1 MPPRPPHWFESLARL
16 LEARRIYAVDSH
28 QTDGTRLH
36 SQPGLELNLTLRGR
50 GTLRVG
56 RQRHPL
62 SAGTL
67 VLIPEPHVHQ
77 LSVATPGSY
86 VRSVLCVAPVD
97 AHPMVPALRALLQ
110 SAPFRRPQRLQLGG
124 GAAREVRERIARI
137 ASEENAPWSTE
148 MALAQVY
155 ELLILVARLTSQPAP
170 EQTATARLAE
180 AVATH
185 VAAHLDADLTTKTV
199 AAHFGISREHLS
211 RLFHRH
217 FGTTYQRH
225 VLRQRLLLA
234 RRLLAEADRETPLLE
249 IALGAGFQSHA
260 HFTRLFREHEGVT
273 PTEFRQLLTP

>member
-1 MPPRPPHWFESLARL
+1 MPRSHWFESLARL
-16 LEARRIYAVDSH
+16 LEARRVYAVDAH
-28 QTDGTRLH
+28 RTNGTRLH
-36 SQPGLELNLTLRGR
+36 CQSGLELNLTLQGR

-56 RQRHPL
+56 RRRHPL

-67 VLIPEPHVHQ
+67 VLIPEPQIHQ
-77 LSVATPGSY
+77 LVAETPGRY
-86 VRSVLCVAPVD
+86 VRSVLCVAP
-97 AHPMVPALRALLQ
+97 ASAYPMFPPLAALVR
-110 SAPFRRPQRLQLGG
+110 SAPFRRAQCLQLGG
-124 GAAREVRERIARI
+124 GAAREVRERISQI
-137 ASEENAPWSTE
+137 AAEENAPQAWSSE
-148 MALAQVY
+148 LVLAQVC
-155 ELLILVARLTSQPAP
+155 ELLILVARLASQPAP

-217 FGTTYQRH
+217 FGVTYQRH
-225 VLRQRLLLA
+225 VLRGRMLLA

-260 HFTRLFREHEGVT
+260 HFSRLFRQHEGVT
-273 PTEFRQLLTP
+273 PTEFRQLLGA